1 MKTINIYDKKNRI
14 QLINDVKNYFQSNNK
29 SPFILKF
36 YGAFFEKGSV
46 NLIFEYMDRGTLLG
60 ELIEFANFQTLSKL
74 TRKKKN

>member
-14 QLINDVKNYFQSNNK
+14 QLINDVKNYFQTDNK

-46 NLIFEYMDRGTLLG
+46 NLIFEFMDRGTLLG
-60 ELIEFANFQTLSKL
+60 SNFPL
-74 TRKKKN
+74 

>member
-14 QLINDVKNYFQSNNK
+14 QLINDVKNYFQTDNK

-46 NLIFEYMDRGTLLG
+46 NLIFEFMNRGTLLSKDYSY
-60 ELIEFANFQTLSKL
+60 IETNC
-74 TRKKKN
+74 